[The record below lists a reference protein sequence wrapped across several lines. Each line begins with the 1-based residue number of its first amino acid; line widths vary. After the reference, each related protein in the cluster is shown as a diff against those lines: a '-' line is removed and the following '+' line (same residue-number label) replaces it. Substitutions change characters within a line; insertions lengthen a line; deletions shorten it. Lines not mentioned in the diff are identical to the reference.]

1 MGLADSEAYWEVNL
15 SPRGDWNIY
24 HLQGYRQGL
33 QAEMA
38 IKTLPLVVNAA
49 PLGSPQPGFELQAVL
64 NGATLFAVDQPIHL
78 GITAVIQD
86 QEGALS
92 YWALR
97 HCGSEPDFHLRESF
111 ALKL

>member
-64 NGATLFAVDQPIHL
+64 NGATC
-78 GITAVIQD
+78 
-86 QEGALS
+86 
-92 YWALR
+92 LR
-97 HCGSEPDFHLRESF
+97 WINRSIWGSRQSFKTKKEP
-111 ALKL
+111 